1 MVLLLSHCFTTTRNN
16 RKRIGCY
23 RLMSLLHSFNL
34 PPSPSSPPPSSL
46 RKSVYVQLSSVWT
59 SGRSRVPR
67 TIPRVGRKK
76 LSHRASSSLQ
86 LFQFESS
93 RDEVCHFWKSF
104 SGFEN
109 DLWVYP
115 TNFLFFFFVEYNKYI
130 LSLIDDRTIQSRL
143 TSLSIR
149 YSLKKK
155 ETIHLTCM
163 EK

>member
-34 PPSPSSPPPSSL
+34 PSSPPSPPRL
-46 RKSVYVQLSSVWT
+46 CEKAFMFSSVPFEHRDEAASHEQYREWEEKNFRIVHLHRCNFFN
-59 SGRSRVPR
+59 SSRVG
-67 TIPRVGRKK
+67 TKFVI
-76 LSHRASSSLQ
+76 SEN
-86 LFQFESS
+86 LFPDSKMISEFIQ
-93 RDEVCHFWKSF
+93 RISF
-104 SGFEN
+104 
-109 DLWVYP
+109 
-115 TNFLFFFFVEYNKYI
+115 FFFFVEYNKYI

-143 TSLSIR
+143 ISLSIR